1 MAKFLWVG
9 FVLVC
14 YNKFMAYKL
23 SLSEA
28 DRNYFRRCGA
38 KGGRVRNPRK
48 GFGSGDNAR
57 KAALARWAKRKQD
70 K

>member
-1 MAKFLWVG
+1 MFRFDIIL
-9 FVLVC
+9 
-14 YNKFMAYKL
+14 YMAYKL

-28 DRNYFRRCGA
+28 DRSFFRRCGA
-38 KGGRVRNPRK
+38 KGGKVRNSRK

-57 KAALARWAKRKQD
+57 KAALARWAKARKG